1 MLIMSAEL
9 LQKNIII
16 ASVKVKDKNAKK
28 NKDAKT
34 AKYFCSSFI
43 SALSLALCP
52 FALILGIII
61 SDYNTRSTGLS
72 DAKPVIYLEND
83 DGVEFHVLGYTLSI
97 SSDTSDKITQAGEA
111 ALSFIAPQLRIIC
124 AVPSAINSL
133 ICSICEFFTQLS

>member
-1 MLIMSAEL
+1 MLKKIKML
-9 LQKNIII
+9 KPIKLKN
-16 ASVKVKDKNAKK
+16 VKIG
-28 NKDAKT
+28 T